1 MSYHGGCLRFPT
13 AYTVLTYLGCV
24 SVDTDADSLR
34 VVYVARGDSCVCVV
48 MLLCLAFCVYLF
60 SPSDINFEADIL
72 KTPRE
77 CAIVYSFLFHMHSF
91 LVFNGRV
98 SLLMRSDNHLAF
110 HISRY
115 LSGPDGYPRSNLS
128 I

>member
-34 VVYVARGDSCVCVV
+34 VVYVARGDSRVCVV

-60 SPSDINFEADIL
+60 SPSCPHFEAEIL
-72 KTPRE
+72 KHPGSVP
-77 CAIVYSFLFHMHSF
+77 VYIHFI
-91 LVFNGRV
+91 LV
-98 SLLMRSDNHLAF
+98 
-110 HISRY
+110 
-115 LSGPDGYPRSNLS
+115 S
-128 I
+128 IHF